1 MDDERPDETRRIA
14 IELDRLDQEVR
25 VVEHMLDDAGVAR
38 GADEMIRL
46 LRHLASRAERIAT
59 LIEEASRNAA
69 ATA

>member
-25 VVEHMLDDAGVAR
+25 VVEHMLDDAGVTR